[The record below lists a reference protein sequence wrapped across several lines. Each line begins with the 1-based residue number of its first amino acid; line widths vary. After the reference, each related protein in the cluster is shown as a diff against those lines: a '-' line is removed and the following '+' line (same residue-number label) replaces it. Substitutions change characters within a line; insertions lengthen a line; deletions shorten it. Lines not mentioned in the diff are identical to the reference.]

1 MQINLWV
8 YLRIF
13 KISNLLSFKFQ
24 LEEKKKKM
32 KKRPNSAKQIDS
44 KETTPR
50 TKSSCS
56 NYSSGNGEVEV
67 TTTIRTKGSNVGKVQ
82 VRPHSGHK
90 VSLNVLKDMKKL
102 QTTLRKDDLKW
113 E

>member
-1 MQINLWV
+1 M
-8 YLRIF
+8 
-13 KISNLLSFKFQ
+13 
-24 LEEKKKKM
+24 EEKKKKT

-56 NYSSGNGEVEV
+56 NYSSRNGEVEV
-67 TTTIRTKGSNVGKVQ
+67 TTTIRTKGSNVGSLHI
-82 VRPHSGHK
+82 RPKSGRQ